1 MAHWK
6 LASSD
11 HTMALDLNAADNGA
25 LNGALTYAGASYNVA
40 GGWDAAGSV
49 PGRNYSALSVSGR
62 TPSLPD
68 VPNWISASG
77 IMAGAR
83 AGAAPTKISGGG
95 SPPSGGGRHPPY
107 WMCVPRRFG
116 GLCCV
121 AQLHCPTH
129 KQHTIPTTL
138 PSILL

>member
-49 PGRNYSALSVSGR
+49 PGRNYSALSLSGR
-62 TPSLPD
+62 TPGLPD
-68 VPNWISASG
+68 VPNWIAAAG
-77 IMAGAR
+77 IMTGP
-83 AGAAPTKISGGG
+83 GNAPSKIDIRVGVSSSADGTLTRYSGVL
-95 SPPSGGGRHPPY
+95 
-107 WMCVPRRFG
+107 VPWDGVEGIDTFDHVVV
-116 GLCCV
+116 LM
-121 AQLHCPTH
+121 L
-129 KQHTIPTTL
+129 
-138 PSILL
+138 